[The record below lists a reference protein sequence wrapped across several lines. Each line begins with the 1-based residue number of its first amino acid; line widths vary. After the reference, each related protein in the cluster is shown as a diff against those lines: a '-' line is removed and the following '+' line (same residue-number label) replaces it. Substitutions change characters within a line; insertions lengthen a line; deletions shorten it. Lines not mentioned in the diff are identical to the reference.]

1 MANLQQINVES
12 IKIPSDISK
21 NLWNNHNITKEKI
34 TSYFKSKQYE
44 YFKKGMLKGQFKDKF
59 DFSDKLKKEFN
70 SNEDIEMNIAVEWL
84 TFGEQIEVCKTY
96 DGSISITNGY
106 HRIVVAQEIG
116 ETSLFGIINE

>member
-84 TFGEQIEVCKTY
+84 TFGEPIEVCKTY
-96 DGSISITNGY
+96 VGSISITNGY

>member
-59 DFSDKLKKEFN
+59 DFSDKLKKN
-70 SNEDIEMNIAVEWL
+70 L
-84 TFGEQIEVCKTY
+84 TLMKILK
-96 DGSISITNGY
+96 
-106 HRIVVAQEIG
+106 
-116 ETSLFGIINE
+116 

>member
-84 TFGEQIEVCKTY
+84 TFGEPIEVCKTY

>member
-44 YFKKGMLKGQFKDKF
+44 YFKKGMLKGQFKDEF

-70 SNEDIEMNIAVEWL
+70 SNEDIEMNIAVEWF
-84 TFGEQIEVCKTY
+84 TFGEPIEVCKTY

>member
-44 YFKKGMLKGQFKDKF
+44 YFKKGMLKGQFK
-59 DFSDKLKKEFN
+59 EFN

-84 TFGEQIEVCKTY
+84 TFGEPIEVCKTY